1 MKALNKEADERLL
14 VEAAQRSPAHFAE
27 LYQRNVYQVYA
38 YVAVRVYSREE
49 AEDITSEV
57 FHHALANIKHFEWRG
72 APFAAWLI
80 RIAANAV
87 TDRWRLKAREVGN
100 PAVEAAQDLRMEGIE
115 QRAALFQL
123 VGRLPE
129 DQRRVIVARFVEQ
142 KSIREIA
149 NELHR
154 SEGAVKQ
161 LQFRALERLRADM
174 EAANG

>member
-1 MKALNKEADERLL
+1 MKPLKKEADEQLL
-14 VEAAQRSPAHFAE
+14 VEAAQRDPAHFSE

-38 YVAVRVYSREE
+38 YVARRVVSREE

-57 FHHALANIKHFEWRG
+57 FHHALKNIKRFEWRG

-80 RIAANAV
+80 RIASNAI
-87 TDRWRLKAREVGN
+87 TDRRRSKARESGN
-100 PAVEAAQDLRMEGIE
+100 TVAGEPRDSSMEGIE

-123 VGRLPE
+123 VTRLPE
-129 DQRRVIVARFVEQ
+129 DQRRVVISRFVEQ

-149 NELHR
+149 HELRR

-161 LQFRALERLRADM
+161 LQLRALEKLRTEM
-174 EAANG
+174 EGANG